1 MAGFGMR
8 RLRETDNNRI
18 AKACGAV
25 IVNRPH
31 QLQQSDVGTGA
42 GIFEVKTIGD
52 EFFAFIVDC
61 KEPKACT
68 VLLRGPSKDQ
78 FNEVERNLQDAMS
91 VARNILKN
99 PKLGPGGGATQL
111 TVSATLK
118 QKSSSVE
125 GIEKWPYEAAAI
137 AFEPIPRTLAPN
149 CGVNVI
155 RTMTALPGKIWDA
168 CNVKAQS
175 FKTAIEAAC
184 LLLRIDDIVSG
195 MKKKQPPGPKAPS
208 KPQVE
213 TEGDADN
220 EQIIPDRFIL
230 SLWENARVAYKHGT
244 ALEGGKIADS
254 EPVDL
259 FSSAHNI
266 RKAQAQAHHNLHDE
280 DSNHNQSQMKQ
291 DELNRRE

>member
-1 MAGFGMR
+1 MR
-8 RLRETDNNRI
+8 RLRKTDNNRI
-18 AKACGAV
+18 SKACGAV
-25 IVNRPH
+25 IVNRPD

-78 FNEVERNLQDAMS
+78 LNEVERNLQDVMS

-155 RTMTALPGKIWDA
+155 RTMTALQGKHANGEKSWLGIDGSTGVITD
-168 CNVKAQS
+168 VKEKKIGGYL
-175 FKTAIEAAC
+175 FG
-184 LLLRIDDIVSG
+184 LLLLLS
-195 MKKKQPPGPKAPS
+195 
-208 KPQVE
+208 
-213 TEGDADN
+213 
-220 EQIIPDRFIL
+220 FI
-230 SLWENARVAYKHGT
+230 SFAISIFKFVG
-244 ALEGGKIADS
+244 
-254 EPVDL
+254 
-259 FSSAHNI
+259 
-266 RKAQAQAHHNLHDE
+266 
-280 DSNHNQSQMKQ
+280 
-291 DELNRRE
+291 